1 MRKAKR
7 IKLHYSSMDRKGKK
21 NKLEHA
27 KSRQNKAEEQVQTHT
42 EVKSQ
47 GKEGKKRRR
56 IKEGKV
62 IARIF
67 PHMLRDHGQV

>member
-7 IKLHYSSMDRKGKK
+7 IKLHYSSMGRKEKKTNWNTLSRGRTKQK
-21 NKLEHA
+21 NKS
-27 KSRQNKAEEQVQTHT
+27 KHT

-47 GKEGKKRRR
+47 GEEGKKRRR

-67 PHMLRDHGQV
+67 PHMLRDHRQV